1 MGEIFRAAVGRLA
14 SAIIVAHNNPSSDPT
29 PSPDDVAV
37 TRAIVQARKLL
48 DIETLDHL
56 IIGQGGRWI
65 SMKERGLGFS

>member
-14 SAIIVAHNNPSSDPT
+14 SAIIVAHNHPSSDPT